1 MLGLV
6 AEKRVLGVFL
16 MHVSFS
22 GNEKAAQLCFVQT
35 DSKLQRRL
43 IVVVLGT
50 HISSSVE
57 EKSTHFCVDVSLT
70 DGMVKRTDDI
80 VKRCAPLFV
89 LRIRVSP
96 SVEKKCTHFCVG
108 LLDSMVK
115 RCAPCFV
122 LHIQVS
128 P

>member
-57 EKSTHFCVDVSLT
+57 EKSTHFCVDVVMT
-70 DGMVKRTDDI
+70 DSIVKRCAPSFVQRIGVSPSVEEKSTQFLMTDSI
-80 VKRCAPLFV
+80 VKRCAPLV
-89 LRIRVSP
+89 ILRIRVSP
-96 SVEKKCTHFCVG
+96 LIEEKSTHF
-108 LLDSMVK
+108 
-115 RCAPCFV
+115 
-122 LHIQVS
+122 
-128 P
+128 